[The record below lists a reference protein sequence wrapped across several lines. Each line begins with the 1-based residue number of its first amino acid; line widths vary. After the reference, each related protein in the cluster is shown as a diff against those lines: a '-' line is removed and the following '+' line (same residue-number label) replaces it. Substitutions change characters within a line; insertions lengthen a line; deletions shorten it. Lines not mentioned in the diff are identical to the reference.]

1 MTKSPRLFL
10 TIIACAGM
18 MTAASV
24 SYADVN
30 EKMKESKYC
39 ESNPGDPVCMGPES
53 LKMRT
58 SIMEMTKDKAMES
71 RTKFCTDNASGKDPI
86 CDEAMKNDSTGF
98 SN

>member
-39 ESNPGDPVCMGPES
+39 ESNPGDPVCMGPEIVENAH
-53 LKMRT
+53 LNNGNDQRQGDGKP
-58 SIMEMTKDKAMES
+58 DKILH
-71 RTKFCTDNASGKDPI
+71 RQRLGQ
-86 CDEAMKNDSTGF
+86 G
-98 SN
+98 SNLR